1 MEDRKVFTQ
10 KRKNSFKKHMSKKNN
25 LTEISVCTLNIKD
38 VWVRL
43 CSCLIDLNAFRL
55 KIFIKF
61 NWIKMFWADS

>member
-38 VWVRL
+38 V
-43 CSCLIDLNAFRL
+43 
-55 KIFIKF
+55 
-61 NWIKMFWADS
+61 